1 MENDS
6 VSRRTRASYHK
17 CYCNPQRKPQVKPRS
32 NNDPEKAKNF
42 HQILMDYMSPTRP
55 QKPSMPGNI
64 FTPQPIY
71 SSSDTDSNPA
81 DQELSNTLTAEKTAM
96 PSKATSKSATPS
108 DIDRSSFTEPTNVG
122 LTTSE
127 SRAFELPDGSRGESS
142 LPAINELDI
151 SQNLPTS
158 LKSSTEEDESEWD
171 FILPSVP
178 PPSNLT
184 PGMGLLDAFSL
195 HDIVGAMQHGASL
208 QTVQNYLGYYDENI
222 VRKNINGTVCGFPA
236 MFFVVATN
244 NPAILQTWVTYGG
257 DVAAIYEGSKVPL
270 LAFAIIQSEI
280 IQMDTTLLVA
290 TLLSL
295 GASPQVIPRAFY
307 APYCQDLPEDGPDDE
322 NLAEDI
328 NEDDKKWCTN
338 AVRAKLAKTANLTQ
352 RYHLDRAAKMKN
364 LSKRYK
370 QVALRRKAE
379 ALLGI
384 PYFLI
389 GQTMAVNLLLQKLL
403 SYMLLV
409 PTCTQRKPLVLVFAG
424 PSGHGKTELA
434 RRLGSLLSLEL
445 EVVDCTIFNREMEL
459 FGPRKPYIGA
469 ERGSPL
475 NNFLARNA
483 GQKCIVFL
491 DEFEKTTSDIHKALL
506 LPFDNGEY
514 QDRRNLAKID
524 CSNTIWILATN
535 AMDSTIKNFCSK
547 HRETIFLHDDQ
558 SVHAPL
564 MKQLS
569 REIKEDFRS
578 QFDSPLTGRISAFI
592 PFLPFSPGEQAV
604 VTHKYLLELSRK
616 VRTPINLS
624 VGHDERLLGNIRLH
638 VRKDSSVCRTL
649 AEAEYS
655 PDL

>member
-1 MENDS
+1 
-6 VSRRTRASYHK
+6 
-17 CYCNPQRKPQVKPRS
+17 
-32 NNDPEKAKNF
+32 
-42 HQILMDYMSPTRP
+42 
-55 QKPSMPGNI
+55 
-64 FTPQPIY
+64 
-71 SSSDTDSNPA
+71 
-81 DQELSNTLTAEKTAM
+81 
-96 PSKATSKSATPS
+96 
-108 DIDRSSFTEPTNVG
+108 
-122 LTTSE
+122 
-127 SRAFELPDGSRGESS
+127 
-142 LPAINELDI
+142 
-151 SQNLPTS
+151 
-158 LKSSTEEDESEWD
+158 
-171 FILPSVP
+171 
-178 PPSNLT
+178 
-184 PGMGLLDAFSL
+184 
-195 HDIVGAMQHGASL
+195 
-208 QTVQNYLGYYDENI
+208 
-222 VRKNINGTVCGFPA
+222 
-236 MFFVVATN
+236 
-244 NPAILQTWVTYGG
+244 
-257 DVAAIYEGSKVPL
+257 
-270 LAFAIIQSEI
+270 
-280 IQMDTTLLVA
+280 
-290 TLLSL
+290 LLSL

-409 PTCTQRKPLVLVFAG
+409 PTCTRRKPLVLVFAG

-459 FGPRKPYIGA
+459 FGPRKPYTGA

-506 LPFDNGEY
+506 LPFDNGTVKYRILYFPKTFSNIYIGEY

-524 CSNTIWILATN
+524 CSNTIWVLATN

-578 QFDSPLTGRISAFI
+578 QFDVSEMI
-592 PFLPFSPGEQAV
+592 
-604 VTHKYLLELSRK
+604 
-616 VRTPINLS
+616 
-624 VGHDERLLGNIRLH
+624 
-638 VRKDSSVCRTL
+638 
-649 AEAEYS
+649 
-655 PDL
+655 